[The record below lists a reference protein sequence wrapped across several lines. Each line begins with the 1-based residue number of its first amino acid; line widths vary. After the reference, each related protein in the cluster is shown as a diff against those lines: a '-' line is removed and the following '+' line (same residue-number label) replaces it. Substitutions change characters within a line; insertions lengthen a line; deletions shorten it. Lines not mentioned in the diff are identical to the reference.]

1 MPPQCASL
9 HSTQSDVDP
18 AWSDSVSDDD
28 RRIDPDISCSN
39 CDAVCCRLTVVVMP
53 DDVVP
58 RHLVERTSQG
68 LDVMARDEEGWC
80 VAVDH
85 RHMCCSIYDQRP
97 AICRKFAMGSAYC
110 RSERNIYREQVA
122 RGIPLTMMD

>member
-1 MPPQCASL
+1 MPPPCASI
-9 HSTQSDVDP
+9 HSTRSDIDP

-28 RRIDPDISCSN
+28 RRIDPDISCSA

-58 RHLVERTSQG
+58 RHLVERTNQG

-85 RHMCCSIYDQRP
+85 RHMCCSIYHQRP

-110 RSERNIYREQVA
+110 RSERKIYREQVA
-122 RGIPLTMMD
+122 RGIPLTMME

>member
-1 MPPQCASL
+1 MPPPCASI
-9 HSTQSDVDP
+9 HSTRFDIDP
-18 AWSDSVSDDD
+18 AWSDSISDDD
-28 RRIDPDISCSN
+28 SRIDPDISCSA

-110 RSERNIYREQVA
+110 RSERKLYREQVA

>member
-1 MPPQCASL
+1 MPPPCASI
-9 HSTQSDVDP
+9 HSTRSDIDP

-28 RRIDPDISCSN
+28 RRIDPNISCSA

-58 RHLVERTSQG
+58 RHLVERTNQG

-80 VAVDH
+80 VAQDPSH
-85 RHMCCSIYDQRP
+85 HGCTIYATRP
-97 AICRKFAMGSAYC
+97 LLCRKFAMGGPYC
-110 RSERNIYREQVA
+110 VEVREDYADRRA
-122 RGIPLTMMD
+122 RGIPLVMY